1 MRPSERRASRL
12 VGILALV
19 AVGVVGLLR
28 VIAGGRTEGPTTLA
42 RPTRLDTT
50 ATAGPTPPA
59 PAEPPP
65 AAKPSTV
72 TPPAREPASIPA
84 SFATAAAEEYR
95 RRARFPRASQ
105 PLTDDA
111 EDPIARDREVTPVTS
126 RGPGGA
132 APVLSVFPAA
142 TGFESPE
149 TAVLYAELTV
159 GKRRVRARDIR
170 GTVVTEDLT
179 PVGTVEYVDDGTNGD
194 AVADDRV
201 YTATFQPGPEAAD
214 VLSRSYLVQ
223 VVATTRS
230 RDERLAASSFL
241 YSMPRAHL
249 TGSFADSNPDG
260 SLAVDAEVEVLAPG
274 RFHIEATLY
283 DATGQHKVAWAQA
296 AAEMGPGTQWMR
308 LPFFGLALRERGIDG
323 PYLVRYVA
331 LSTTT
336 GMPNAKNRVVQNA
349 YLTSAYS
356 ATSFSDRE
364 FGDPALLDA
373 AERVERDGLVGG
385 LQRGG

>member
-1 MRPSERRASRL
+1 VAPSAPR
-12 VGILALV
+12 
-19 AVGVVGLLR
+19 
-28 VIAGGRTEGPTTLA
+28 
-42 RPTRLDTT
+42 
-50 ATAGPTPPA
+50 TPP
-59 PAEPPP
+59 
-65 AAKPSTV
+65 SL
-72 TPPAREPASIPA
+72 PA
-84 SFATAAAEEYR
+84 SFASSAAEEYR
-95 RRARFPRASQ
+95 RRARYPRASQ

-111 EDPIARDREVTPVTS
+111 PDPIARDREVTPVTS

-132 APVLSVFPAA
+132 APVLSVFPAS

-149 TAVLYAELTV
+149 PAVLYAELTV
-159 GKRRVRARDIR
+159 GHRRVRAREIR

-194 AVADDRV
+194 AVAGDRV
-201 YTATFQPGPEAAD
+201 YTAVFQPGAETAD

-223 VVATTRS
+223 VKATTRG

-241 YSMPRAHL
+241 YSMPRAFL

-260 SLAVDAEVEVLAPG
+260 SLAVDAEVDVLAPG

-283 DATGQHKVAWAQA
+283 DAAGQHKVAWAQA
-296 AAEMGPGTQWMR
+296 AAELEPGRQWMR

-336 GMPNAKNRVVQNA
+336 AMPNAKNRVVENA
-349 YLTSAYS
+349 YVTAAYH
-356 ATSFSDRE
+356 ATSFSERE
-364 FGDPALLDA
+364 FGDPGLLDA
-373 AERVERDGLVGG
+373 AKRVEGDGLVGG